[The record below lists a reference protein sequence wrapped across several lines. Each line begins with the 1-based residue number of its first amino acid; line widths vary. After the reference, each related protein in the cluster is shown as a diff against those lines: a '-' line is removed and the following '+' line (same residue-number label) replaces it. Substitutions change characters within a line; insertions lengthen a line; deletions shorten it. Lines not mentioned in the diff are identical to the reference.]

1 LANACGVPCRA
12 IVDCDQPPA
21 GAVDAVTKAALP
33 VGPAGEVSA
42 DLAAWESKTLVLDG
56 QRRVVAT
63 RVSFEP
69 GLQERLQ
76 LRLADLEKRRSSLE
90 MAVPLAVL
98 DNPHFELPELGGM
111 VAGWELL
118 EPQRGTLALVA
129 GKPSTGSRGARFASA
144 NGLATLRSNPFQPP
158 ATGRISIAVWV
169 RNPGDAPQ
177 PPLRIALEGVENDR
191 EYYRFAAVGRGD
203 GAMPLSTEWS
213 QFVLQV
219 DDLPTQGIES
229 LRVRLDL
236 LGPGSVDLDDVRVFD
251 LAFDESQRVQLSKLL
266 AVAEQ
271 RLAAGDP
278 GGCLI
283 QLDGYWPGFLT
294 AFVSNSGQAVA
305 VHSGAAAGSD
315 PKAAP
320 PTRAGVMDR
329 MRRWWQ

>member
-1 LANACGVPCRA
+1 
-12 IVDCDQPPA
+12 
-21 GAVDAVTKAALP
+21 
-33 VGPAGEVSA
+33 
-42 DLAAWESKTLVLDG
+42 
-56 QRRVVAT
+56 
-63 RVSFEP
+63 
-69 GLQERLQ
+69 
-76 LRLADLEKRRSSLE
+76 

-305 VHSGAAAGSD
+305 VHSGEAAGSD